1 MFCVSPP
8 SWLCS
13 LENDSFWQEMLY
25 KKARRNKMWR
35 HLLEEVLKK
44 SSAFVGK
51 EDSRRSTHQITD
63 VTTSASDDL
72 KNSLRRYRSAF
83 ESRKEHLDN
92 RSNSALPSMRQI
104 FCRISSVAER
114 FSQFWSCQDE
124 NSPTTSGSDNEEVRL
139 AHHDSGIQSVLHFTT
154 RRRIA
159 VGHRDGVVRC
169 YQDEPPFSVLED
181 YRASEAAP
189 INVIASFQRFLVTG
203 AGTADISFWDLVDV
217 DQETVGANKLATP
230 APPRSVLEFRHDAGP
245 ICFLKI
251 RGNLLIASNYSGLV
265 CVWRIE
271 SGIAETT
278 SSSSSFRAHMI
289 FSGNGLHWEMDVDV
303 DPHYVASAS
312 SDGLRLWN
320 LEDGALLRCVVDEE
334 FRDTAVLSLPDEDFL
349 IVGTDG
355 GVLKMIRKS
364 TGKVIGRFRRGGADD
379 ASFTS
384 PVIRLERLEGRH
396 LAVTYL
402 VDAHCIWDLD
412 VVITRFCSSLGE
424 STSKKS
430 DGGVGEVLSIPP
442 ESAFRLEANRVDYSR
457 ENIVYSAY
465 VAGEVKICVV
475 RRPASEM

>member
-1 MFCVSPP
+1 
-8 SWLCS
+8 
-13 LENDSFWQEMLY
+13 
-25 KKARRNKMWR
+25 MWR

-83 ESRKEHLDN
+83 ESGKEHLDN

-139 AHHDSGIQSVLHFTT
+139 AHHDSGIQSVLHFTA

-169 YQDEPPFSVLED
+169 YRDEPPFSVLEN
-181 YRASEAAP
+181 YCASEAAP

-217 DQETVGANKLATP
+217 DEGIETNKTAPP
-230 APPRSVLEFRHDAGP
+230 APRSVLEFRHDAGP

-251 RGNLLIASNYSGLV
+251 RGNLLIASNYTGLV
-265 CVWRIE
+265 SVWRIE
-271 SGIAETT
+271 SGIKET
-278 SSSSSFRAHMI
+278 SLQAHPI
-289 FSGNGLHWEMDVDV
+289 FSVNGLNCRYGDMDVDV

-312 SDGLRLWN
+312 SDGVRLWS
-320 LEDGALLRCVVDEE
+320 LDDGALLRCVADEE
-334 FRDTAVLSLPDEDFL
+334 FYDTAVLFLPDEDLL

-355 GVLKMIRKS
+355 GVLKMICKS
-364 TGKVIGRFRRGGADD
+364 TGKVIGRFRGDFD
-379 ASFTS
+379 AGET
-384 PVIRLERLEGRH
+384 PVVRLELIGGHH
-396 LAVTYL
+396 LAVTY
-402 VDAHCIWDLD
+402 DEDGHCIWDLD
-412 VVITRFCSSLGE
+412 VVMSRFSCLGE
-424 STSKKS
+424 HSKS
-430 DGGVGEVLSIPP
+430 DDGDVVVSIPP

-457 ENIVYSAY
+457 ENVVYSACA
-465 VAGEVKICVV
+465 AGEDKLCVV
-475 RRPASEM
+475 RRRELEM